1 MKKLHQQKEQ
11 LMNKNQRKEVL
22 KKLALNV
29 ESPTVIPAPPTQV
42 FNTANVSNIIDGV
55 IDSVCDEIL
64 NSIESAS

>member
-1 MKKLHQQKEQ
+1 
-11 LMNKNQRKEVL
+11 MNKNKRKEVL

-29 ESPTVIPAPPTQV
+29 ELPTTVPTVPTQI
-42 FNTANVSNIIDGV
+42 FNTANISNIIDGV